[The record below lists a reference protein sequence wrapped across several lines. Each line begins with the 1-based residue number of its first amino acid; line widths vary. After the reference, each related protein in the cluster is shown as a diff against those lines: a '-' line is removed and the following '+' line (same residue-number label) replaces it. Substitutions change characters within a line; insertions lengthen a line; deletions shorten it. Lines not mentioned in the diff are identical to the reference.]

1 MASISTLPTY
11 EINSFARW
19 VAEATERYFENPDV
33 KRRFEEW
40 KIEKESVS
48 NEHINT
54 AQQKSCSPQ
63 KTI

>member
-40 KIEKESVS
+40 KIEKERVS
-48 NEHINT
+48 NEHNNNT
-54 AQQKSCSPQ
+54 AR
-63 KTI
+63 